1 MTQSYNP
8 FDDEGDVLIQEQEVV
23 QADNPFDDVVIE
35 STPPD
40 LPIQA
45 VSYNPF
51 DDLDEGNEIDE
62 TGVVVSE
69 EPTIARKVAYGASQ
83 EPMILGSVGRLVE
96 TAYETVF
103 EGKDWEE
110 ARADTE
116 AERQEE
122 IFEDFP
128 EFKGGKYDDDGE
140 VIVGKVATAIADPV
154 TYLVPWV
161 KAAKAGKLV
170 LGATGAMTASGEYA
184 LHSYALTGEVDPK
197 MLSIVAGS
205 GGTLAVG
212 GDIFIKFLSK
222 RYSKGLTE
230 EQIINKVERRIIKGR
245 DDINDLTAKEQQ
257 VITDSF
263 KLASVKD
270 FYGQLKHIDN
280 NTKHLVALK
289 ELRASRKAGTI
300 TEEVFQTTKTKLN
313 AVLDRK
319 FADMTDMR
327 TAAQVEIAELLYKNK
342 SFSTKAFEVAIRPM
356 FGTLML
362 GGAGIALDADD
373 SQLYTLMAIGFGSG
387 ALSRKLKYNT
397 FLPQKVK
404 QDIMKSVFKRNVA
417 FTLRNIDVNFSATL
431 ATKGKALGAE
441 TGQFSDMMFHQF
453 KSKGARQLSVE
464 ERSTMA
470 YNHWMMTLYDDVIKK
485 STKKTQTSAVKILR
499 GYDKDSDNTSEALE
513 LAGRFR
519 DFFDDYRMYHTDVD
533 IHAVTELDHY
543 FPREYNFDIINK
555 NGKAFKDVLAFIYG
569 KQNPKLT
576 PEKAQKAANG
586 FIKNFY
592 LNSNAPVSE
601 INKQGRQVLD
611 TLPFIK
617 HLQKERELHGTID
630 IDGIPTQIEELLEP
644 WLKNDPTEILS
655 NMIKESTKTVEFART
670 WGAKGEL
677 LRRLRKKIHDKY
689 AGTAEDKRLYKE
701 HNREIKYINDSI
713 NAYFGR
719 YGISDWGGH
728 NAAGS
733 IAMYNNLAMLEDVT
747 LANLGDLIQ
756 PFQNS
761 TFFKSAIKGIKITSA
776 TKTKTALNSKEPA
789 RYLAIGPTNQL
800 QDEIQELS
808 GITNNAAKI
817 ISKTNQGFFKMIG
830 LQNITSYAR
839 RFAYNTGAIDAF
851 ETAKKWTKLNNK
863 NIRAIEKKTGKKWS
877 EFTKEEHIK
886 LIVGS
891 KLTKQTEIL
900 RKRLGYAGISTKQAK
915 TLSTFDNFDEAFK
928 SDYKYLLNSAGF
940 RAMERDAKI
949 PTVGNRLLY
958 TQSKNPWLKLVG
970 QFASWAQAKT
980 AQVNSLVSRMED
992 GEAKLAV
999 KMAGLLSIYGG
1010 VKTLREVI
1018 ADGELSNESK
1028 DWAKFLADAN
1038 QLSGNVGFFGNL
1050 ASQQYIN
1057 KYGNDPLNFFPAAS
1071 TLSKG
1076 AEAVRSI
1083 DITDP
1088 LALTPEIKK
1097 ILPMPKTINI
1107 LERTF
1112 GREVF
1117 EEPSIY
1123 KEREYEESKGYS
1135 VGGLVSQ
1142 AERLG
1147 FNKGGEVSLDNT
1159 SNNSI
1164 GIGEQQRLEDYSNT
1178 SDNLLPITEGNVV
1191 EEPSMWDNISTD
1203 YDKRLKSMDESR
1215 KDRESREISLV
1226 RSTVNT
1232 AGAIAGLGFDVAGAV
1247 IEESVSTYLDNL
1259 KSFAPSTYADTSE
1272 KVTEAKDWAL
1282 NTEAGQVAVAAAQK
1296 GYEEYSIWKKD
1307 NPQDAKTFE
1316 AVLNIGMFGWGAK
1329 GIASQM
1335 LKRKKPEVLPPINQT
1350 KIPPLLV
1357 DKTKQGLKVYSDKNA
1372 SFLNVK
1378 KIDDSMVVTNVNVDP
1393 TLRRRGVALSM
1404 YEEAV
1409 KDATTRGVN
1418 LTSDMTVKLS
1428 AIGVYKKL
1436 EALGYDV
1443 SFNKNTT
1450 DVVNDYGVIT
1460 RFSTDDLPVVTVHTK
1475 KPTEVLPI
1483 TNKEAER
1490 DTALMTLLDD
1500 LPVGKQLVIDNSK
1513 DYYENDIDYNSAEWF
1528 ENIARGS
1535 EVTVDG
1541 NNIIIKKIK
1550 EIKLGDI
1557 ETAVVFPE
1565 SGKVT
1570 IMIPQAGELILEKG
1584 GKYNNIEGEWSI
1596 ETVGLSDEF
1605 KNKGLGVKLYLKA
1618 VEELLKKGD
1627 YAASYLSS
1635 GGMTTESAMRVW
1647 RSLYKNPD
1655 KYLKEF
1661 PQLKG
1666 TFSIHT
1672 NEKNMIVHDNGPKGE
1687 KQYEQDIDSE
1697 PAYSIELD
1705 PSAYEKNIIKRRTPK
1720 KPKAAMPAKKT
1731 KEVRDNEFKELAKG
1745 LTESGGFKYKLP
1757 TMLLDLALKDKVGL
1771 SKPKQWK
1778 YSLSQWAKK
1787 GKIKQEELDDSM
1799 LMKWLDTIDV
1809 DGKLSTKDIFN
1820 FMRDNSPM
1828 LKTYTSKIQSKV
1840 DTEWL
1845 DKQPLQ
1851 QEKIK
1856 LQDNAHNKFQEVIY
1870 LRDLSNITDIS
1881 SDNKKLVK
1889 TTAEMMHHA
1898 IVGNI
1903 INYMHSPSFID
1914 NQLMDFLTNSPYTL
1928 KAIQRK
1934 AVDANLL
1941 NKPNS
1946 IFHPDHQQLDNKEY
1960 IREAA
1965 VELVSEVTPDKRN
1978 SYIVG
1983 AIIEDLNQAYLKA
1996 EGREKEVL
2004 SKYVNIFMDSYK
2016 AKIKQ
2021 IRFGIENVT
2030 ELRKLSEEALRRNA
2044 GDVNPSTWSSFS
2056 LPNMKGK
2063 PVTILVQ
2070 SKVGTDDRLKKLRD
2084 FRAEVSEHSKG
2095 PYIGHS
2101 SELSITGLT
2110 TKLNDPTT
2118 LPLSAKERIETVRK
2132 LKRSKQTFKEKTGV
2146 TWEDR
2151 QTYLDNLEGN
2161 IYTEE
2166 HWTGTY
2172 GESPLKK
2179 GIPQENIIISIRG
2192 NVIEQGSLGESRGLF
2207 ISEQQAQPHQT
2218 AMANKKQLDVLGNN
2232 LFKNITGY
2240 SALDSGAKIKE
2251 LQRKLKSSE
2260 ARNKAIS
2267 GKYRKL
2273 QKDYSERY
2281 EELEGQARASILAEV
2296 KRDGYELT
2304 EQELATEVAIRVW
2317 RVVDNNY
2324 NMYDPKLKS
2333 INNQQEYNIK
2343 VTSKLNAQEA
2353 DIAIQIRQLTN
2364 SLGTMVNALPE
2375 NLSHKKDWTPL
2386 AMKQSIKYAIDNN
2399 LNYLVLPI
2407 EKHSIQQIEQWGD
2420 REPAVLTAILD
2431 RNSIYSPRAYRDIV
2445 KKWDKDA
2452 KPFNDEYLDRDKQGD
2467 WDENDIHKVIVL
2479 PITDAIR
2486 AGYKKDGLTA
2496 YRRGGLVTQMKA
2508 LIPNG

>member
-1 MTQSYNP
+1 MSHENSETVQNEDGKWINISGNTGEILAPIHAFEATEYNSEP
-8 FDDEGDVLIQEQEVV
+8 EATAAAEKRSTLF
-23 QADNPFDDVVIE
+23 DVVPTSVEE
-35 STPPD
+35 SPLTVEEVMALPD
-40 LPIQA
+40 A
-45 VSYNPF
+45 
-51 DDLDEGNEIDE
+51 
-62 TGVVVSE
+62 E
-69 EPTIARKVAYGASQ
+69 EPSVSRKVAYGAAD
-83 EPMILGSVGRLVE
+83 EPMIGGSIMRAVE
-96 TAYETVF
+96 TGWEALT
-103 EGKDWEE
+103 EGKSWEQS
-110 ARADTE
+110 RADVE
-116 AERQEE
+116 AERKEE
-122 IFEDFP
+122 LYTDFP
-128 EFKGGKYDDDGE
+128 EFRSGQYDADGAVLGGR
-140 VIVGKVATAIADPV
+140 VVTAAADPATFV
-154 TYLVPWV
+154 LPWTKAVKVGNLVRLSVIGEKTSKTSKVVGAVVSKVP
-161 KAAKAGKLV
+161 LFT
-170 LGATGAMTASGEYA
+170 LGATTSAADYSLYSYMRDGNVDSTSLFYVTAAGGTLTIAVEPFAKFLIGKYQKKYGTGVTRDKLNKAESVEEVEKLLGTRSYNLLDTKQKKAMNEVFDFEYMRGLQQTLNRATNMVKERSLAAAEKLKIRKAVKSGKMSKSGAKRQIKQLDIKLNKLDTSVVDKRAKVVQQLAEDI
-184 LHSYALTGEVDPK
+184 HNNRALTSKV
-197 MLSIVAGS
+197 LSYTVRPMIGSSIGAGLGLVAGS
-205 GGTLAVG
+205 DDDAITNMMYWGAVLGLAQKGIQANKLLTSSEARAFSRTLHAEQV
-212 GDIFIKFLSK
+212 L
-222 RYSKGLTE
+222 LTI
-230 EQIINKVERRIIKGR
+230 QMLKASTA
-245 DDINDLTAKEQQ
+245 LTQ
-257 VITDSF
+257 VTR
-263 KLASVKD
+263 L
-270 FYGQLKHIDN
+270 
-280 NTKHLVALK
+280 
-289 ELRASRKAGTI
+289 KAGSTI
-300 TEEVFQTTKTKLN
+300 ARDFSDK
-313 AVLDRK
+313 
-319 FADMTDMR
+319 MHH
-327 TAAQVEIAELLYKNK
+327 
-342 SFSTKAFEVAIRPM
+342 SFSTR
-356 FGTLML
+356 G
-362 GGAGIALDADD
+362 
-373 SQLYTLMAIGFGSG
+373 
-387 ALSRKLKYNT
+387 
-397 FLPQKVK
+397 VK
-404 QDIMKSVFKRNVA
+404 P
-417 FTLRNIDVNFSATL
+417 
-431 ATKGKALGAE
+431 
-441 TGQFSDMMFHQF
+441 
-453 KSKGARQLSVE
+453 LSVE
-464 ERSTMA
+464 ERAATARNYWDIILRKEVLKQSTKEEQRIAVKNLRGFANKEELTPQIKQLTKDLRTYFDNFTA
-470 YNHWMMTLYDDVIKK
+470 YNK
-485 STKKTQTSAVKILR
+485 
-499 GYDKDSDNTSEALE
+499 
-513 LAGRFR
+513 
-519 DFFDDYRMYHTDVD
+519 DVD
-533 IHAVTELDHY
+533 IKPKELLDNY
-543 FPREYNFDIINK
+543 FPREYSFDVIDAGLTNMLPKGHIAGSVF
-555 NGKAFKDVLAFIYG
+555 NGKSFEETVAQIYVRKDKINIKSAR
-569 KQNPKLT
+569 K
-576 PEKAQKAANG
+576 KAAK
-586 FIKNFY
+586 FIVTLHNPDTSGVTNASNFKLSKVPY
-592 LNSNAPVSE
+592 V
-601 INKQGRQVLD
+601 R
-611 TLPFIK
+611 
-617 HLQKERELHGTID
+617 HLEQKRKLHGTIK
-630 IDGIPTQIEELLEP
+630 IKGKTVQIEELLEP
-644 WLKNDPTEILS
+644 WLKGDIVEILG
-655 NMIKESTKTVEFART
+655 NMTKESTKAVEFSRT
-670 WGAKGEL
+670 FGKNGVLIYKTLNQVRNHYDDIIAEIDKKTYGGK
-677 LRRLRKKIHDKY
+677 RKIAQYEFLK
-689 AGTAEDKRLYKE
+689 
-701 HNREIKYINDSI
+701 NREIKRIKGSVD
-713 NAYFGR
+713 AFFGV
-719 YGISDWGGH
+719 YGQKLDRGYN
-728 NAAGS
+728 NAAAVVS
-733 IAMYNNLAMLEDVT
+733 LYNSTKMLEDVAV
-747 LANLGDLIQ
+747 ANLGDLVQ
-756 PFQNS
+756 PFIQGAKLKDVLKAWRNS
-761 TFFKSAIKGIKITSA
+761 SFKATTTDLRSEVEPGHIINMLGQDTLAAEARATAGILEDTGGIVRKWSDGFYRVTQ
-776 TKTKTALNSKEPA
+776 LN
-789 RYLAIGPTNQL
+789 
-800 QDEIQELS
+800 
-808 GITNNAAKI
+808 
-817 ISKTNQGFFKMIG
+817 
-830 LQNITSYAR
+830 NITSYAR
-839 RFAYNTGAIDAF
+839 RFAFNVGAQDLFTI
-851 ETAKKWTKLNNK
+851 AKTNARNRAKVIRDTEIKHNVKWFDLTEAKQRQYLKEHPKAYDNQ
-863 NIRAIEKKTGKKWS
+863 RLIEEGQYYGVS
-877 EFTKEEHIK
+877 TKEMLAI
-886 LIVGS
+886 S
-891 KLTKQTEIL
+891 KFDTFKEAYADKNL
-900 RKRLGYAGISTKQAK
+900 RAL
-915 TLSTFDNFDEAFK
+915 FE
-928 SDYKYLLNSAGF
+928 SAGF

-949 PTVGNRLLY
+949 PNVGNRLLF
-958 TQSKNPWLKLVG
+958 TQSRHPIMRLLG
-970 QFASWAQAKT
+970 QFTSWAQAHSAKT
-980 AQVNSLVSRMED
+980 NAM
-992 GEAKLAV
+992 
-999 KMAGLLSIYGG
+999 
-1010 VKTLREVI
+1010 
-1018 ADGELSNESK
+1018 
-1028 DWAKFLADAN
+1028 
-1038 QLSGNVGFFGNL
+1038 
-1050 ASQQYIN
+1050 
-1057 KYGNDPLNFFPAAS
+1057 
-1071 TLSKG
+1071 
-1076 AEAVRSI
+1076 
-1083 DITDP
+1083 
-1088 LALTPEIKK
+1088 IKK
-1097 ILPMPKTINI
+1097 IEDGNTKQAVRMIASLAVFHQIRQLRDIIKNGETDDDLTIPQHIARAAELSGAPGVWAGYYGSTLRATEGDYDFNPLTSFPAGRSTIDIWKQYEKEDNFADLIDQFQETGMSNGDAWNLLEDHYERVLPLPKLRGLID
-1107 LERTF
+1107 
-1112 GREVF
+1112 EVF
-1117 EEPSIY
+1117 DNDEAAGF
-1123 KEREYEESKGYS
+1123 SK
-1135 VGGLVSQ
+1135 GGLVSQ

-1147 FNKGGEVSLDNT
+1147 FNKGGAVSLDNT

-1475 KPTEVLPI
+1475 KP
-1483 TNKEAER
+1483 
-1490 DTALMTLLDD
+1490 
-1500 LPVGKQLVIDNSK
+1500 
-1513 DYYENDIDYNSAEWF
+1513 
-1528 ENIARGS
+1528 
-1535 EVTVDG
+1535 
-1541 NNIIIKKIK
+1541 
-1550 EIKLGDI
+1550 
-1557 ETAVVFPE
+1557 
-1565 SGKVT
+1565 
-1570 IMIPQAGELILEKG
+1570 
-1584 GKYNNIEGEWSI
+1584 
-1596 ETVGLSDEF
+1596 
-1605 KNKGLGVKLYLKA
+1605 
-1618 VEELLKKGD
+1618 
-1627 YAASYLSS
+1627 
-1635 GGMTTESAMRVW
+1635 
-1647 RSLYKNPD
+1647 
-1655 KYLKEF
+1655 
-1661 PQLKG
+1661 
-1666 TFSIHT
+1666 
-1672 NEKNMIVHDNGPKGE
+1672 
-1687 KQYEQDIDSE
+1687 
-1697 PAYSIELD
+1697 
-1705 PSAYEKNIIKRRTPK
+1705 
-1720 KPKAAMPAKKT
+1720 KAAMPAKKT

-1898 IVGNI
+1898 IVENI

-2260 ARNKAIS
+2260 ARKRAIS

-2343 VTSKLNAQEA
+2343 VASKLNDQEA

-2364 SLGTMVNALPE
+2364 SLGTMFNALPE

-2452 KPFNDEYLDRDKQGD
+2452 KPFNDEYLDRDERGD
-2467 WDENDIHKVIVL
+2467 WTEADIHKVIVL

>member
-1147 FNKGGEVSLDNT
+1147 FNKGGAVSQEDITAVTDEWSKTPSDIGNAWEKRATSMQTTMQGARDSEIKPLQYAWNTASDIAGGVWDTGEEILEPVIDTVQLGAKATFPDAYAATAEALTDAGKQILDSDIGKKGLETAKDIYEWFQGFKKENPHDAK
-1159 SNNSI
+1159 SI
-1164 GIGEQQRLEDYSNT
+1164 EGIGNLFPIAIGAKAVNKTLKNQMDTLNTKSTYQYKPNSDTPYLDMDNEKINKVNKFFNPDVINKALQSKDKNTKVVYMTPGEFLTLAKTHTSDGETKKLDRINNAINEGIQLEDIPTLTIKAGKDGNSQVTKHDGRHRANALYELGEDLIPVRVKTTGNK
-1178 SDNLLPITEGNVV
+1178 DNKKL
-1191 EEPSMWDNISTD
+1191 
-1203 YDKRLKSMDESR
+1203 
-1215 KDRESREISLV
+1215 
-1226 RSTVNT
+1226 STV
-1232 AGAIAGLGFDVAGAV
+1232 
-1247 IEESVSTYLDNL
+1247 
-1259 KSFAPSTYADTSE
+1259 
-1272 KVTEAKDWAL
+1272 
-1282 NTEAGQVAVAAAQK
+1282 
-1296 GYEEYSIWKKD
+1296 
-1307 NPQDAKTFE
+1307 
-1316 AVLNIGMFGWGAK
+1316 
-1329 GIASQM
+1329 
-1335 LKRKKPEVLPPINQT
+1335 
-1350 KIPPLLV
+1350 
-1357 DKTKQGLKVYSDKNA
+1357 
-1372 SFLNVK
+1372 
-1378 KIDDSMVVTNVNVDP
+1378 
-1393 TLRRRGVALSM
+1393 
-1404 YEEAV
+1404 
-1409 KDATTRGVN
+1409 
-1418 LTSDMTVKLS
+1418 
-1428 AIGVYKKL
+1428 
-1436 EALGYDV
+1436 
-1443 SFNKNTT
+1443 
-1450 DVVNDYGVIT
+1450 
-1460 RFSTDDLPVVTVHTK
+1460 
-1475 KPTEVLPI
+1475 
-1483 TNKEAER
+1483 
-1490 DTALMTLLDD
+1490 
-1500 LPVGKQLVIDNSK
+1500 
-1513 DYYENDIDYNSAEWF
+1513 
-1528 ENIARGS
+1528 
-1535 EVTVDG
+1535 
-1541 NNIIIKKIK
+1541 
-1550 EIKLGDI
+1550 
-1557 ETAVVFPE
+1557 
-1565 SGKVT
+1565 
-1570 IMIPQAGELILEKG
+1570 
-1584 GKYNNIEGEWSI
+1584 
-1596 ETVGLSDEF
+1596 
-1605 KNKGLGVKLYLKA
+1605 
-1618 VEELLKKGD
+1618 
-1627 YAASYLSS
+1627 
-1635 GGMTTESAMRVW
+1635 
-1647 RSLYKNPD
+1647 
-1655 KYLKEF
+1655 
-1661 PQLKG
+1661 
-1666 TFSIHT
+1666 T
-1672 NEKNMIVHDNGPKGE
+1672 NEDGLEV
-1687 KQYEQDIDSE
+1687 YTF
-1697 PAYSIELD
+1697 PAYSSLIYDRHHLGTVESYD
-1705 PSAYEKNIIKRRTPK
+1705 TK

-1898 IVGNI
+1898 IVENI

-2260 ARNKAIS
+2260 ARKRAIS

-2343 VTSKLNAQEA
+2343 VASKLNDQEA

-2364 SLGTMVNALPE
+2364 SLGTMFNALPE

-2452 KPFNDEYLDRDKQGD
+2452 KPFNDEYLDRDERGD
-2467 WDENDIHKVIVL
+2467 WTEADIHKVIVL

>member
-45 VSYNPF
+45 VSYNPFDDLDEGNEIDETGVVVSEEPTNPF

-1475 KPTEVLPI
+1475 KP
-1483 TNKEAER
+1483 
-1490 DTALMTLLDD
+1490 
-1500 LPVGKQLVIDNSK
+1500 
-1513 DYYENDIDYNSAEWF
+1513 
-1528 ENIARGS
+1528 
-1535 EVTVDG
+1535 
-1541 NNIIIKKIK
+1541 
-1550 EIKLGDI
+1550 
-1557 ETAVVFPE
+1557 
-1565 SGKVT
+1565 
-1570 IMIPQAGELILEKG
+1570 
-1584 GKYNNIEGEWSI
+1584 
-1596 ETVGLSDEF
+1596 
-1605 KNKGLGVKLYLKA
+1605 
-1618 VEELLKKGD
+1618 
-1627 YAASYLSS
+1627 
-1635 GGMTTESAMRVW
+1635 
-1647 RSLYKNPD
+1647 
-1655 KYLKEF
+1655 
-1661 PQLKG
+1661 
-1666 TFSIHT
+1666 
-1672 NEKNMIVHDNGPKGE
+1672 
-1687 KQYEQDIDSE
+1687 
-1697 PAYSIELD
+1697 
-1705 PSAYEKNIIKRRTPK
+1705 
-1720 KPKAAMPAKKT
+1720 KAAMPAKKT

-1898 IVGNI
+1898 IVENI

-2304 EQELATEVAIRVW
+2304 EQELATEVAIRLE

-2452 KPFNDEYLDRDKQGD
+2452 KPFNDEYLDRDERGD
-2467 WDENDIHKVIVL
+2467 WTEADIHKVIVL

>member
-1147 FNKGGEVSLDNT
+1147 FNKGGAVSLDNT

-1259 KSFAPSTYADTSE
+1259 KSFAPTTYKDTAE

-1731 KEVRDNEFKELAKG
+1731 QDPTLTIKVDDKQQSLERAPVGMGLEQMANDNIALVGGLRSGNSKGDETRLKYTVYDYKAIQANNDMDNANDYILGDVELFVEDGTGKVRGLVELNIKDKRKGTGRKVIEALMASDFVNDDFNIHSIKKSAIPFWEKMGIEFNNKRTIGDYRGDGILRKEDSVKKTKAAMPAKKEKAPVRDKEAEDTELTAVARELQSGIKTTNITDAEVNKQTVQNMKPVVEVGNSGNTPIVMGDVEDFATQSEIVKYFHTNKQRASSVGSKSPERQMLDLQKVMGGGVMSDTIEHAGDLLWRMTHNANTSDDWFDAGGIKEKTTRLRRSLESSYGFHTEFLENIKNNNDYLIDEGLPGVNLKEVKTK
-1745 LTESGGFKYKLP
+1745 LTQYGEAHAKLP
-1757 TMLLDLALKDKVGL
+1757 VYNRAQWVAREVPIAISKTDYPKAITLLKV
-1771 SKPKQWK
+1771 
-1778 YSLSQWAKK
+1778 
-1787 GKIKQEELDDSM
+1787 LD
-1799 LMKWLDTIDV
+1799 
-1809 DGKLSTKDIFN
+1809 
-1820 FMRDNSPM
+1820 
-1828 LKTYTSKIQSKV
+1828 
-1840 DTEWL
+1840 EWL
-1845 DKQPLQ
+1845 DNGEFNAEAGRIHRDSTGKVLEYTPPKPLVGSTSSAIETQDPTITTKVVDKAMMPPKVSLVSRLPKKQKDFNL
-1851 QEKIK
+1851 E
-1856 LQDNAHNKFQEVIY
+1856 QDNHDGTWSQGREYPGGEKSYERIKIPYKYDVKYKDGTRKPYELYNVGFDKKTKQYRV
-1870 LRDLSNITDIS
+1870 LKVRGDDQQVVSVSRDEFDSI
-1881 SDNKKLVK
+1881 
-1889 TTAEMMHHA
+1889 
-1898 IVGNI
+1898 
-1903 INYMHSPSFID
+1903 
-1914 NQLMDFLTNSPYTL
+1914 L
-1928 KAIQRK
+1928 K
-1934 AVDANLL
+1934 DT
-1941 NKPNS
+1941 
-1946 IFHPDHQQLDNKEY
+1946 HPDLK
-1960 IREAA
+1960 
-1965 VELVSEVTPDKRN
+1965 VESVT
-1978 SYIVG
+1978 
-1983 AIIEDLNQAYLKA
+1983 
-1996 EGREKEVL
+1996 
-2004 SKYVNIFMDSYK
+2004 KYY
-2016 AKIKQ
+2016 
-2021 IRFGIENVT
+2021 
-2030 ELRKLSEEALRRNA
+2030 
-2044 GDVNPSTWSSFS
+2044 
-2056 LPNMKGK
+2056 
-2063 PVTILVQ
+2063 
-2070 SKVGTDDRLKKLRD
+2070 
-2084 FRAEVSEHSKG
+2084 
-2095 PYIGHS
+2095 
-2101 SELSITGLT
+2101 
-2110 TKLNDPTT
+2110 
-2118 LPLSAKERIETVRK
+2118 
-2132 LKRSKQTFKEKTGV
+2132 
-2146 TWEDR
+2146 
-2151 QTYLDNLEGN
+2151 
-2161 IYTEE
+2161 
-2166 HWTGTY
+2166 
-2172 GESPLKK
+2172 
-2179 GIPQENIIISIRG
+2179 
-2192 NVIEQGSLGESRGLF
+2192 
-2207 ISEQQAQPHQT
+2207 
-2218 AMANKKQLDVLGNN
+2218 
-2232 LFKNITGY
+2232 
-2240 SALDSGAKIKE
+2240 
-2251 LQRKLKSSE
+2251 
-2260 ARNKAIS
+2260 
-2267 GKYRKL
+2267 
-2273 QKDYSERY
+2273 
-2281 EELEGQARASILAEV
+2281 
-2296 KRDGYELT
+2296 
-2304 EQELATEVAIRVW
+2304 
-2317 RVVDNNY
+2317 
-2324 NMYDPKLKS
+2324 
-2333 INNQQEYNIK
+2333 
-2343 VTSKLNAQEA
+2343 
-2353 DIAIQIRQLTN
+2353 
-2364 SLGTMVNALPE
+2364 
-2375 NLSHKKDWTPL
+2375 
-2386 AMKQSIKYAIDNN
+2386 
-2399 LNYLVLPI
+2399 
-2407 EKHSIQQIEQWGD
+2407 
-2420 REPAVLTAILD
+2420 
-2431 RNSIYSPRAYRDIV
+2431 
-2445 KKWDKDA
+2445 
-2452 KPFNDEYLDRDKQGD
+2452 
-2467 WDENDIHKVIVL
+2467 
-2479 PITDAIR
+2479 
-2486 AGYKKDGLTA
+2486 
-2496 YRRGGLVTQMKA
+2496 
-2508 LIPNG
+2508 

>member
-45 VSYNPF
+45 VSYNPFDDLDEGNEIDETGVVVSEEPTNPF

-1147 FNKGGEVSLDNT
+1147 FNKGGAVSLDNT

-1731 KEVRDNEFKELAKG
+1731 QDPTLTIKVDDKQQSLERAPVGMGLEQMANDNIALVGGLRSGNSKGDETRLKYTVYDYKAIQANNDMDNANDYILGDVELFVEDGTGKVRGLVELNIKDKRKGTGRKVIEALMASDFVNDDFNIHSIKKSAIPFWEKMGIEFNNKRTIGDYRGDGILRKEDSVKKTKAAMPAKKEKAPVRDKEAEDTELTAVARELQSGIKTTNITDAEVNKQTVQNMKPVVEVGNSGNTPIVMGDVEDFATQSEIVKYFHTNKQRASSVGSKSPERQMLDLQKVMGGGVMSDTIEHAGDLLWRMTHNANTSDDWFDAGGIKEKTTRLRRSLESSYGFHTEFLENIKNNNDYLIDEGLPGVNLKEVKTK
-1745 LTESGGFKYKLP
+1745 LTQYGEAHAKLP
-1757 TMLLDLALKDKVGL
+1757 VYNRAQWVAREVPIAISKTDYPKAITLLKV
-1771 SKPKQWK
+1771 
-1778 YSLSQWAKK
+1778 
-1787 GKIKQEELDDSM
+1787 LD
-1799 LMKWLDTIDV
+1799 
-1809 DGKLSTKDIFN
+1809 
-1820 FMRDNSPM
+1820 
-1828 LKTYTSKIQSKV
+1828 
-1840 DTEWL
+1840 EWL
-1845 DKQPLQ
+1845 DNGEFNAEAGRIHRDSTGKVLEYTPPKPLVGSTSSAIETQDPTITTKVVDKAMMPPKVSLVSRLPKKQKDFNL
-1851 QEKIK
+1851 E
-1856 LQDNAHNKFQEVIY
+1856 QDNHDGTWSQGREYPGGEKSYERIKIPYKYDVKYKDGTRKPYELYNVGFDKKTKQYRV
-1870 LRDLSNITDIS
+1870 LKVRGDDQQVVSVSRDEFDSI
-1881 SDNKKLVK
+1881 
-1889 TTAEMMHHA
+1889 
-1898 IVGNI
+1898 
-1903 INYMHSPSFID
+1903 
-1914 NQLMDFLTNSPYTL
+1914 L
-1928 KAIQRK
+1928 K
-1934 AVDANLL
+1934 DT
-1941 NKPNS
+1941 
-1946 IFHPDHQQLDNKEY
+1946 HPDLK
-1960 IREAA
+1960 
-1965 VELVSEVTPDKRN
+1965 VESVT
-1978 SYIVG
+1978 
-1983 AIIEDLNQAYLKA
+1983 
-1996 EGREKEVL
+1996 
-2004 SKYVNIFMDSYK
+2004 KYY
-2016 AKIKQ
+2016 
-2021 IRFGIENVT
+2021 
-2030 ELRKLSEEALRRNA
+2030 
-2044 GDVNPSTWSSFS
+2044 
-2056 LPNMKGK
+2056 
-2063 PVTILVQ
+2063 
-2070 SKVGTDDRLKKLRD
+2070 
-2084 FRAEVSEHSKG
+2084 
-2095 PYIGHS
+2095 
-2101 SELSITGLT
+2101 
-2110 TKLNDPTT
+2110 
-2118 LPLSAKERIETVRK
+2118 
-2132 LKRSKQTFKEKTGV
+2132 
-2146 TWEDR
+2146 
-2151 QTYLDNLEGN
+2151 
-2161 IYTEE
+2161 
-2166 HWTGTY
+2166 
-2172 GESPLKK
+2172 
-2179 GIPQENIIISIRG
+2179 
-2192 NVIEQGSLGESRGLF
+2192 
-2207 ISEQQAQPHQT
+2207 
-2218 AMANKKQLDVLGNN
+2218 
-2232 LFKNITGY
+2232 
-2240 SALDSGAKIKE
+2240 
-2251 LQRKLKSSE
+2251 
-2260 ARNKAIS
+2260 
-2267 GKYRKL
+2267 
-2273 QKDYSERY
+2273 
-2281 EELEGQARASILAEV
+2281 
-2296 KRDGYELT
+2296 
-2304 EQELATEVAIRVW
+2304 
-2317 RVVDNNY
+2317 
-2324 NMYDPKLKS
+2324 
-2333 INNQQEYNIK
+2333 
-2343 VTSKLNAQEA
+2343 
-2353 DIAIQIRQLTN
+2353 
-2364 SLGTMVNALPE
+2364 
-2375 NLSHKKDWTPL
+2375 
-2386 AMKQSIKYAIDNN
+2386 
-2399 LNYLVLPI
+2399 
-2407 EKHSIQQIEQWGD
+2407 
-2420 REPAVLTAILD
+2420 
-2431 RNSIYSPRAYRDIV
+2431 
-2445 KKWDKDA
+2445 
-2452 KPFNDEYLDRDKQGD
+2452 
-2467 WDENDIHKVIVL
+2467 
-2479 PITDAIR
+2479 
-2486 AGYKKDGLTA
+2486 
-2496 YRRGGLVTQMKA
+2496 
-2508 LIPNG
+2508 

>member
-1 MTQSYNP
+1 MSHENSETVQNEDGKWINISGNTGEILAPIHAFEATEYNSEP
-8 FDDEGDVLIQEQEVV
+8 EATAAAEKRSTLF
-23 QADNPFDDVVIE
+23 DVVPTSVEE
-35 STPPD
+35 SPLTVEEVMALPD
-40 LPIQA
+40 A
-45 VSYNPF
+45 
-51 DDLDEGNEIDE
+51 
-62 TGVVVSE
+62 E
-69 EPTIARKVAYGASQ
+69 EPSVSRKVAYGAAD
-83 EPMILGSVGRLVE
+83 EPMIGGSIMRAVE
-96 TAYETVF
+96 TGWEALT
-103 EGKDWEE
+103 EGKSWEQS
-110 ARADTE
+110 RADVE
-116 AERQEE
+116 AERKEE
-122 IFEDFP
+122 LYTDFP
-128 EFKGGKYDDDGE
+128 EFRSGQYDADGAVLGGR
-140 VIVGKVATAIADPV
+140 VVTAAADPATFV
-154 TYLVPWV
+154 LPWTKAVKVGNLVRLSVIGEKTSKTSKVVGAVVSKVP
-161 KAAKAGKLV
+161 LFT
-170 LGATGAMTASGEYA
+170 LGATTSAADYSLYSYMRDGNVDSTSLFYVTAAGGTLTIAVEPFAKFLIGKYQKKYGTGVTRDKLNKAESVEEVEKLLGTRAYNLLDTKQKKAMNEVFDFEYMRGLQQTLNRATNMVKERSLAAAEKLKIRKAVKSGKMSKSGAKRQIKQLDIKLNKLDTSVVDKRAKVVQQLAEDI
-184 LHSYALTGEVDPK
+184 HNNRALTSKV
-197 MLSIVAGS
+197 LSYTVRPMIGSSIGAGLGLVAGS
-205 GGTLAVG
+205 DDDAITNMMYWGAALGLAQKGIQANKLLTSSEARAFSRTLHA
-212 GDIFIKFLSK
+212 
-222 RYSKGLTE
+222 
-230 EQIINKVERRIIKGR
+230 EQLL
-245 DDINDLTAKEQQ
+245 LTAQMLKASTALTQ
-257 VITDSF
+257 VTR
-263 KLASVKD
+263 L
-270 FYGQLKHIDN
+270 
-280 NTKHLVALK
+280 
-289 ELRASRKAGTI
+289 KAGSTI
-300 TEEVFQTTKTKLN
+300 ARDFSDK
-313 AVLDRK
+313 
-319 FADMTDMR
+319 MHH
-327 TAAQVEIAELLYKNK
+327 
-342 SFSTKAFEVAIRPM
+342 SFSTR
-356 FGTLML
+356 G
-362 GGAGIALDADD
+362 
-373 SQLYTLMAIGFGSG
+373 
-387 ALSRKLKYNT
+387 
-397 FLPQKVK
+397 VK
-404 QDIMKSVFKRNVA
+404 P
-417 FTLRNIDVNFSATL
+417 
-431 ATKGKALGAE
+431 
-441 TGQFSDMMFHQF
+441 
-453 KSKGARQLSVE
+453 LSVE
-464 ERSTMA
+464 ERAATARNYWDIILRKEVLKQSTKEEQRIAVKNLRGFANKEELTPQIKQLTKDLRTYFDNFTA
-470 YNHWMMTLYDDVIKK
+470 YNK
-485 STKKTQTSAVKILR
+485 
-499 GYDKDSDNTSEALE
+499 
-513 LAGRFR
+513 
-519 DFFDDYRMYHTDVD
+519 DVD
-533 IHAVTELDHY
+533 IKPKELLDNY
-543 FPREYNFDIINK
+543 FPREYSFDVIDAGLTNMLPKGHIAGSVF
-555 NGKAFKDVLAFIYG
+555 NGKSFEETVAQIYVRKDKINIKSAR
-569 KQNPKLT
+569 K
-576 PEKAQKAANG
+576 KAAK
-586 FIKNFY
+586 FIVTLHNPDTSGVTNASNFKLSKVPY
-592 LNSNAPVSE
+592 V
-601 INKQGRQVLD
+601 R
-611 TLPFIK
+611 
-617 HLQKERELHGTID
+617 HLEQKRKLHGTIK
-630 IDGIPTQIEELLEP
+630 IKGKTVQIEELLEP
-644 WLKNDPTEILS
+644 WLKGDIVEILG
-655 NMIKESTKTVEFART
+655 NMTKESTKAVEFSRT
-670 WGAKGEL
+670 FGKNGVLIYKTLNQVRNHYDDIIAEIDKKTYGGK
-677 LRRLRKKIHDKY
+677 RKIAQYEFLK
-689 AGTAEDKRLYKE
+689 
-701 HNREIKYINDSI
+701 NREIKRIKGGVD
-713 NAYFGR
+713 AFFGV
-719 YGISDWGGH
+719 YGQKLDRGYN
-728 NAAGS
+728 NAAAVVS
-733 IAMYNNLAMLEDVT
+733 LYNSTKMLEDVAV
-747 LANLGDLIQ
+747 ANLGDLVQ
-756 PFQNS
+756 PFIQGAKLKDVLKAWRNS
-761 TFFKSAIKGIKITSA
+761 SFKATTTDLRSEVEPGHIINMLGQDTLAAEARATAGILEDTGGIVRKWSDGFYRVTQ
-776 TKTKTALNSKEPA
+776 LN
-789 RYLAIGPTNQL
+789 
-800 QDEIQELS
+800 
-808 GITNNAAKI
+808 
-817 ISKTNQGFFKMIG
+817 
-830 LQNITSYAR
+830 NITSYAR
-839 RFAYNTGAIDAF
+839 RFAFNVGAQDLFTI
-851 ETAKKWTKLNNK
+851 AKTNARNRAKVIRDTEIKHNVKWFDLTEAKQRQYLKEHPKAYDNQ
-863 NIRAIEKKTGKKWS
+863 RLIEEGQYYGVS
-877 EFTKEEHIK
+877 TKEMLAI
-886 LIVGS
+886 S
-891 KLTKQTEIL
+891 KFDTFKEAYADKNL
-900 RKRLGYAGISTKQAK
+900 RAL
-915 TLSTFDNFDEAFK
+915 FE
-928 SDYKYLLNSAGF
+928 SAGF

-949 PTVGNRLLY
+949 PNVGNRLLF
-958 TQSKNPWLKLVG
+958 TQSRHPIMRLLG
-970 QFASWAQAKT
+970 QFTSWAQAHSAKT
-980 AQVNSLVSRMED
+980 NAM
-992 GEAKLAV
+992 
-999 KMAGLLSIYGG
+999 
-1010 VKTLREVI
+1010 
-1018 ADGELSNESK
+1018 
-1028 DWAKFLADAN
+1028 
-1038 QLSGNVGFFGNL
+1038 
-1050 ASQQYIN
+1050 
-1057 KYGNDPLNFFPAAS
+1057 
-1071 TLSKG
+1071 
-1076 AEAVRSI
+1076 
-1083 DITDP
+1083 
-1088 LALTPEIKK
+1088 IKK
-1097 ILPMPKTINI
+1097 IEDGNTKQAVRMIASLAVFHQIRQLRDIIKNGETDDDLTIPQHIARAAELSGAPGVWAGYYGSTLRATEGDYDFNPLTSFPAGRSTIDIWKQYEKEDNFADLIDQFQETGMSNGDAWNLLEDHYERVLPLPKLRGLID
-1107 LERTF
+1107 
-1112 GREVF
+1112 EVF
-1117 EEPSIY
+1117 DNDEAAGF
-1123 KEREYEESKGYS
+1123 SK
-1135 VGGLVSQ
+1135 GGLVSQ

-1247 IEESVSTYLDNL
+1247 IEESVDTYLDNL
-1259 KSFAPSTYADTSE
+1259 KSFAPTTYKDTAE

-1475 KPTEVLPI
+1475 KP
-1483 TNKEAER
+1483 
-1490 DTALMTLLDD
+1490 
-1500 LPVGKQLVIDNSK
+1500 
-1513 DYYENDIDYNSAEWF
+1513 
-1528 ENIARGS
+1528 
-1535 EVTVDG
+1535 
-1541 NNIIIKKIK
+1541 
-1550 EIKLGDI
+1550 
-1557 ETAVVFPE
+1557 
-1565 SGKVT
+1565 
-1570 IMIPQAGELILEKG
+1570 
-1584 GKYNNIEGEWSI
+1584 
-1596 ETVGLSDEF
+1596 
-1605 KNKGLGVKLYLKA
+1605 
-1618 VEELLKKGD
+1618 
-1627 YAASYLSS
+1627 
-1635 GGMTTESAMRVW
+1635 
-1647 RSLYKNPD
+1647 
-1655 KYLKEF
+1655 
-1661 PQLKG
+1661 
-1666 TFSIHT
+1666 
-1672 NEKNMIVHDNGPKGE
+1672 
-1687 KQYEQDIDSE
+1687 
-1697 PAYSIELD
+1697 
-1705 PSAYEKNIIKRRTPK
+1705 
-1720 KPKAAMPAKKT
+1720 KAAMPAKKT

-1898 IVGNI
+1898 IVENI

-2304 EQELATEVAIRVW
+2304 EQELATEVAIRLE

-2452 KPFNDEYLDRDKQGD
+2452 KPFNDEYLDRDERGD
-2467 WDENDIHKVIVL
+2467 WTEADIHKVIVL

>member
-1 MTQSYNP
+1 MSHENSETVQNEDGKWINISGNTGEILAPIHAFEATEYNSEP
-8 FDDEGDVLIQEQEVV
+8 EATAAAEKRSTLF
-23 QADNPFDDVVIE
+23 DVVPTSVEE
-35 STPPD
+35 SPLTVEEVMALPDAEVETTETTETTETPEESPLTVEEVMALPD
-40 LPIQA
+40 A
-45 VSYNPF
+45 
-51 DDLDEGNEIDE
+51 
-62 TGVVVSE
+62 E
-69 EPTIARKVAYGASQ
+69 EPSVSRKVAYGAAD
-83 EPMILGSVGRLVE
+83 EPMIGGSIMRAVE
-96 TAYETVF
+96 TGWEALT
-103 EGKDWEE
+103 EGKSWEQS
-110 ARADTE
+110 RADVE
-116 AERQEE
+116 AERKEE
-122 IFEDFP
+122 LYTDFP
-128 EFKGGKYDDDGE
+128 EFRSGQYDADGAVLGGR
-140 VIVGKVATAIADPV
+140 VVTAAADPATFV
-154 TYLVPWV
+154 LPWTKAVKVGNLVRLSVIGEKTSKTSKVVGAVVSKVP
-161 KAAKAGKLV
+161 LFT
-170 LGATGAMTASGEYA
+170 LGATTSAADYSLYSYMRDGNVDSTSLFYVTAAGGTLTIAVEPFAKFLIGKYQKKYGTGVTRDKLNKAESVEEVEKLLGTRAYNLLDTKQKKAMNEVFDFEYMRGLQQTLNRATNMVKERSLAAAEKLKIRKAVKSGKMSKSGAKRQIKQLDIKLNKLDTSVVDKRAKVVQQLAEDI
-184 LHSYALTGEVDPK
+184 HNNRALTSKV
-197 MLSIVAGS
+197 LSYTVRPMIGSSIGAGLGLVAGS
-205 GGTLAVG
+205 DDDAITNMMYWGAALGLAQKGIQANKLLTSSEARAFSRTLHA
-212 GDIFIKFLSK
+212 
-222 RYSKGLTE
+222 
-230 EQIINKVERRIIKGR
+230 EQLL
-245 DDINDLTAKEQQ
+245 LTAQMLKASTALTQ
-257 VITDSF
+257 VTR
-263 KLASVKD
+263 L
-270 FYGQLKHIDN
+270 
-280 NTKHLVALK
+280 
-289 ELRASRKAGTI
+289 KAGSTI
-300 TEEVFQTTKTKLN
+300 ARDFSDK
-313 AVLDRK
+313 
-319 FADMTDMR
+319 MHH
-327 TAAQVEIAELLYKNK
+327 
-342 SFSTKAFEVAIRPM
+342 SFSTR
-356 FGTLML
+356 G
-362 GGAGIALDADD
+362 
-373 SQLYTLMAIGFGSG
+373 
-387 ALSRKLKYNT
+387 
-397 FLPQKVK
+397 VK
-404 QDIMKSVFKRNVA
+404 P
-417 FTLRNIDVNFSATL
+417 
-431 ATKGKALGAE
+431 
-441 TGQFSDMMFHQF
+441 
-453 KSKGARQLSVE
+453 LSVE
-464 ERSTMA
+464 ERAATARNYWDIILRKEVLKQSTKEEQRIAVKNLRGFANKEELTPQIKQLTKDLRTYFDNFTA
-470 YNHWMMTLYDDVIKK
+470 YNK
-485 STKKTQTSAVKILR
+485 
-499 GYDKDSDNTSEALE
+499 
-513 LAGRFR
+513 
-519 DFFDDYRMYHTDVD
+519 DVD
-533 IHAVTELDHY
+533 IKPKELLDNY
-543 FPREYNFDIINK
+543 FPREYSFDVIDAGLTNMLPKGHIAGSVF
-555 NGKAFKDVLAFIYG
+555 NGKSFEETVAQIYVRKDKINIKSAR
-569 KQNPKLT
+569 K
-576 PEKAQKAANG
+576 KAAK
-586 FIKNFY
+586 FIVTLHNPDTSGVTNASNFKLSKVPY
-592 LNSNAPVSE
+592 V
-601 INKQGRQVLD
+601 R
-611 TLPFIK
+611 
-617 HLQKERELHGTID
+617 HLEQKRKLHGTIK
-630 IDGIPTQIEELLEP
+630 IKGKTVQIEELLEP
-644 WLKNDPTEILS
+644 WLKGDIVEILG
-655 NMIKESTKTVEFART
+655 NMTKESTKAVEFSRT
-670 WGAKGEL
+670 FGKNGVLIYKTLNQVRNHYDDIIAEIDKKTYGGK
-677 LRRLRKKIHDKY
+677 RKIAQYEFLK
-689 AGTAEDKRLYKE
+689 
-701 HNREIKYINDSI
+701 NREIKRIKGSVD
-713 NAYFGR
+713 AFFGV
-719 YGISDWGGH
+719 YGQKLDRGYN
-728 NAAGS
+728 NAAAVVS
-733 IAMYNNLAMLEDVT
+733 LYNSTKMLEDVAV
-747 LANLGDLIQ
+747 ANLGDLVQ
-756 PFQNS
+756 PFIQGAKLKDVLKAWRNS
-761 TFFKSAIKGIKITSA
+761 SFKATTTDLRSEVEPGHIINMLGQDTLAAEARATAGILEDTGGIVRKWSDGFYRVTQ
-776 TKTKTALNSKEPA
+776 LN
-789 RYLAIGPTNQL
+789 
-800 QDEIQELS
+800 
-808 GITNNAAKI
+808 
-817 ISKTNQGFFKMIG
+817 
-830 LQNITSYAR
+830 NITSYAR
-839 RFAYNTGAIDAF
+839 RFAFNVGAQDLFTI
-851 ETAKKWTKLNNK
+851 AKTNARNRAKVIRDTEIKHNVKWFDLTEAKQRQYLKEHPKAYDNQ
-863 NIRAIEKKTGKKWS
+863 RLIEEGQYYGVS
-877 EFTKEEHIK
+877 TKEMLAI
-886 LIVGS
+886 S
-891 KLTKQTEIL
+891 KFDTFKEAYADKNL
-900 RKRLGYAGISTKQAK
+900 RAL
-915 TLSTFDNFDEAFK
+915 FE
-928 SDYKYLLNSAGF
+928 SAGF

-949 PTVGNRLLY
+949 PNVGNRLLF
-958 TQSKNPWLKLVG
+958 TQSRHPIMRLLG
-970 QFASWAQAKT
+970 QFTSWAQAHSAKT
-980 AQVNSLVSRMED
+980 NAM
-992 GEAKLAV
+992 
-999 KMAGLLSIYGG
+999 
-1010 VKTLREVI
+1010 
-1018 ADGELSNESK
+1018 
-1028 DWAKFLADAN
+1028 
-1038 QLSGNVGFFGNL
+1038 
-1050 ASQQYIN
+1050 
-1057 KYGNDPLNFFPAAS
+1057 
-1071 TLSKG
+1071 
-1076 AEAVRSI
+1076 
-1083 DITDP
+1083 
-1088 LALTPEIKK
+1088 IKK
-1097 ILPMPKTINI
+1097 IEDGNTKQAVRMIASLAVFHQIRQLRDIIKNGETDDDLTIPQHIARAAELSGAPGVWAGYYGSTLRATEGDYDFNPLTSFPAGRSTIDIWKQYEKEDNFADLIDQFQETGMSNGDAWNLLEDHYERVLPLPKLRGLID
-1107 LERTF
+1107 
-1112 GREVF
+1112 EVF
-1117 EEPSIY
+1117 DNDEAAGF
-1123 KEREYEESKGYS
+1123 SK
-1135 VGGLVSQ
+1135 GGLVSQ

-1147 FNKGGEVSLDNT
+1147 FNKGGAVSQEDITAVTDEWSKTPSDIGNAWKKRATSMQTTMQGARDSEIKPLQYAWNTASDIAGGVWDTGEEILEPVIDTVQLGAKATFPDAYAATAEALTDAGKQILDSDIGKKGLETAKDIYEWFQGFKKENPHDAK
-1159 SNNSI
+1159 SIEGIGNLFPISI
-1164 GIGEQQRLEDYSNT
+1164 GAKAVNKTLKNQMDTLNTKSTYQYKPNSDTPYLDMDNEKINKVNKFFNPDVINKALQSKDKNTKVVYMTPGEFLTLAKTHTSDGETKKLDRINNAINEGIQLEDIPTLTIKAGKDGNSQVTKHDGRHRANALYELGEDLIPVRVKTTGNK
-1178 SDNLLPITEGNVV
+1178 DNKKL
-1191 EEPSMWDNISTD
+1191 
-1203 YDKRLKSMDESR
+1203 
-1215 KDRESREISLV
+1215 
-1226 RSTVNT
+1226 STV
-1232 AGAIAGLGFDVAGAV
+1232 
-1247 IEESVSTYLDNL
+1247 
-1259 KSFAPSTYADTSE
+1259 
-1272 KVTEAKDWAL
+1272 
-1282 NTEAGQVAVAAAQK
+1282 
-1296 GYEEYSIWKKD
+1296 
-1307 NPQDAKTFE
+1307 
-1316 AVLNIGMFGWGAK
+1316 
-1329 GIASQM
+1329 
-1335 LKRKKPEVLPPINQT
+1335 
-1350 KIPPLLV
+1350 
-1357 DKTKQGLKVYSDKNA
+1357 
-1372 SFLNVK
+1372 
-1378 KIDDSMVVTNVNVDP
+1378 
-1393 TLRRRGVALSM
+1393 
-1404 YEEAV
+1404 
-1409 KDATTRGVN
+1409 
-1418 LTSDMTVKLS
+1418 
-1428 AIGVYKKL
+1428 
-1436 EALGYDV
+1436 
-1443 SFNKNTT
+1443 
-1450 DVVNDYGVIT
+1450 
-1460 RFSTDDLPVVTVHTK
+1460 
-1475 KPTEVLPI
+1475 
-1483 TNKEAER
+1483 
-1490 DTALMTLLDD
+1490 
-1500 LPVGKQLVIDNSK
+1500 
-1513 DYYENDIDYNSAEWF
+1513 
-1528 ENIARGS
+1528 
-1535 EVTVDG
+1535 
-1541 NNIIIKKIK
+1541 
-1550 EIKLGDI
+1550 
-1557 ETAVVFPE
+1557 
-1565 SGKVT
+1565 
-1570 IMIPQAGELILEKG
+1570 
-1584 GKYNNIEGEWSI
+1584 
-1596 ETVGLSDEF
+1596 
-1605 KNKGLGVKLYLKA
+1605 
-1618 VEELLKKGD
+1618 
-1627 YAASYLSS
+1627 
-1635 GGMTTESAMRVW
+1635 
-1647 RSLYKNPD
+1647 
-1655 KYLKEF
+1655 
-1661 PQLKG
+1661 
-1666 TFSIHT
+1666 T
-1672 NEKNMIVHDNGPKGE
+1672 NEDGLEV
-1687 KQYEQDIDSE
+1687 YTF
-1697 PAYSIELD
+1697 PAYSSLIYDRHHLGTVESYD
-1705 PSAYEKNIIKRRTPK
+1705 TK

-1898 IVGNI
+1898 IVENI

-2260 ARNKAIS
+2260 ARKRAIS

>member
-1 MTQSYNP
+1 MAQHTKEN
-8 FDDEGDVLIQEQEVV
+8 EEEDVFEPVVEVSE
-23 QADNPFDDVVIE
+23 DVFE
-35 STPPD
+35 P
-40 LPIQA
+40 
-45 VSYNPF
+45 
-51 DDLDEGNEIDE
+51 E
-62 TGVVVSE
+62 VVVSE
-69 EPTIARKVAYGASQ
+69 DVFEPVVEVAEDVFEPEVVVAEEVFEPVDEQGNTIAAKTETVVTGERPYPLKDAESEGITANLMATMEVIDRPRAAMVSGVIEAIEQDDFDLAAIQAEMGVGIKGEDHPMLGEYLEAKIEQIKSNPDEYPISNVVVKSLDYVLNIPYEGYKIWANDVEKNSALTGSVLALISCGNDKECQQGRIENVITPLLQSTEQSIEKRKEGTFTTGVAYGIGFAGDV
-83 EPMILGSVGRLVE
+83 LL
-96 TAYETVF
+96 
-103 EGKDWEE
+103 
-110 ARADTE
+110 
-116 AERQEE
+116 
-122 IFEDFP
+122 
-128 EFKGGKYDDDGE
+128 
-140 VIVGKVATAIADPV
+140 DPV
-154 TYLVPWV
+154 TYTNPILKWTKMGLRVMIPDAAMIKMVETTSKTKKQIKEAFLSTNTGQKLTEASDFVWALFSTKHDLKKLGVEGSKAYDLASKFKNLIAAARVKAVRDNIELQKRIRQFSKDINVPIEDINKFITEAVERGGIPNVDVNHLSPETLKILAHNDDIRYEVWSLAKKNEAQLAAEV
-161 KAAKAGKLV
+161 NAGVKLTPMREQPLITKDGDATLYLQYMNHAIKPEALKAAKKIEIRESGGKSLAAFFNSKHSSTFKRREDWLGLTINDINKLAKRGELPGYEGQVFKGGFFYDDPSILQALRDNKHYRSLAAVELAGDVIGPQGFGVSPTELIGLAKAAGWKTSKTRKKLTANEALKYLQEHSPREWMGWKITKNKYTNDWALPDDIAKFVDDNLVYLNDPKKVNMFLGQYDELTRWWKSWTLSVFPSYHIRNAVGNSWNNFVIGVKPQTYKDALLVQRGIAKNEAGTILINGKKVSYNQIRDWSDEFGVTGRGLFTSDIETSLKMEMGEGKWMTLSSKNKAIEYGKRVGEAVEDNARFANFIDGLRKGMKPEAAAKRVRKTLFDYSDLTDFEQQVMKRIFPFYTWTRKNVPFQLEQLVKHPGKYKAIDTLRQEVEAAAGKLDDNEKY
-170 LGATGAMTASGEYA
+170 LSEW
-184 LHSYALTGEVDPK
+184 
-197 MLSIVAGS
+197 MLANYPTKV
-205 GGTLAVG
+205 
-212 GDIFIKFLSK
+212 
-222 RYSKGLTE
+222 
-230 EQIINKVERRIIKGR
+230 KVEGGEARYFILGGWWAGA
-245 DDINDLTAKEQQ
+245 DLWKLGSQPT
-257 VITDSF
+257 
-263 KLASVKD
+263 KLATDLLHPVLKSMLEASTQLTDKKGYVTD
-270 FYGQLKHIDN
+270 LFSGQKLHPEMPTDYLWGTTSET
-280 NTKHLVALK
+280 TKHYLNNLRVLNTIDEFVRAYYNEKGEGPKKLSPFVKEPKTIEEALLAFFTGIRTFSVDL
-289 ELRASRKAGTI
+289 ER
-300 TEEVFQTTKTKLN
+300 QKL
-313 AVLDRK
+313 
-319 FADMTDMR
+319 F
-327 TAAQVEIAELLYKNK
+327 
-342 SFSTKAFEVAIRPM
+342 
-356 FGTLML
+356 
-362 GGAGIALDADD
+362 
-373 SQLYTLMAIGFGSG
+373 
-387 ALSRKLKYNT
+387 
-397 FLPQKVK
+397 
-404 QDIMKSVFKRNVA
+404 
-417 FTLRNIDVNFSATL
+417 FTQG
-431 ATKGKALGAE
+431 KGKE
-441 TGQFSDMMFHQF
+441 
-453 KSKGARQLSVE
+453 
-464 ERSTMA
+464 
-470 YNHWMMTLYDDVIKK
+470 
-485 STKKTQTSAVKILR
+485 
-499 GYDKDSDNTSEALE
+499 SE
-513 LAGRFR
+513 
-519 DFFDDYRMYHTDVD
+519 
-533 IHAVTELDHY
+533 
-543 FPREYNFDIINK
+543 
-555 NGKAFKDVLAFIYG
+555 
-569 KQNPKLT
+569 
-576 PEKAQKAANG
+576 
-586 FIKNFY
+586 
-592 LNSNAPVSE
+592 
-601 INKQGRQVLD
+601 
-611 TLPFIK
+611 
-617 HLQKERELHGTID
+617 
-630 IDGIPTQIEELLEP
+630 
-644 WLKNDPTEILS
+644 
-655 NMIKESTKTVEFART
+655 
-670 WGAKGEL
+670 
-677 LRRLRKKIHDKY
+677 
-689 AGTAEDKRLYKE
+689 LYKE
-701 HNREIKYINDSI
+701 LVSKAIKAGRTDEEIKVLMD
-713 NAYFGR
+713 
-719 YGISDWGGH
+719 
-728 NAAGS
+728 
-733 IAMYNNLAMLEDVT
+733 
-747 LANLGDLIQ
+747 
-756 PFQNS
+756 
-761 TFFKSAIKGIKITSA
+761 KGIESIQDLQGMA
-776 TKTKTALNSKEPA
+776 T
-789 RYLAIGPTNQL
+789 
-800 QDEIQELS
+800 
-808 GITNNAAKI
+808 
-817 ISKTNQGFFKMIG
+817 
-830 LQNITSYAR
+830 
-839 RFAYNTGAIDAF
+839 
-851 ETAKKWTKLNNK
+851 
-863 NIRAIEKKTGKKWS
+863 
-877 EFTKEEHIK
+877 
-886 LIVGS
+886 
-891 KLTKQTEIL
+891 
-900 RKRLGYAGISTKQAK
+900 
-915 TLSTFDNFDEAFK
+915 
-928 SDYKYLLNSAGF
+928 
-940 RAMERDAKI
+940 
-949 PTVGNRLLY
+949 
-958 TQSKNPWLKLVG
+958 
-970 QFASWAQAKT
+970 
-980 AQVNSLVSRMED
+980 
-992 GEAKLAV
+992 
-999 KMAGLLSIYGG
+999 
-1010 VKTLREVI
+1010 
-1018 ADGELSNESK
+1018 
-1028 DWAKFLADAN
+1028 
-1038 QLSGNVGFFGNL
+1038 
-1050 ASQQYIN
+1050 
-1057 KYGNDPLNFFPAAS
+1057 
-1071 TLSKG
+1071 
-1076 AEAVRSI
+1076 
-1083 DITDP
+1083 
-1088 LALTPEIKK
+1088 
-1097 ILPMPKTINI
+1097 
-1107 LERTF
+1107 
-1112 GREVF
+1112 
-1117 EEPSIY
+1117 
-1123 KEREYEESKGYS
+1123 
-1135 VGGLVSQ
+1135 GGLVSQ

-1147 FNKGGEVSLDNT
+1147 FNKGGAVSQEDITAVTDEWSKTPSDIGNAWKKRATSMQTTMQGARDSEIKPLQYAWNTASDIAGGVWDTGEEILEPVIDTVQLGAKATFPDAYAATAEALTDAGKQILDSDIGKKGLETAKDIYEWFQGFKKENPHDAK
-1159 SNNSI
+1159 SI
-1164 GIGEQQRLEDYSNT
+1164 EGIGNLFPIAIGAKAVNKTLKNQMDTLNTKSTYQYKPNSDTPYLDMDNEKINKVNKFFNPDVINKALQSKDKNTKVVYMTPGEFLTLAKTHTSDGETKKLDRINNAINEGIQLEDIPTLTIKAGKDGNSQVTKHDGRHRANALYELGEDLIPVRVKTTGNK
-1178 SDNLLPITEGNVV
+1178 DNKKL
-1191 EEPSMWDNISTD
+1191 
-1203 YDKRLKSMDESR
+1203 
-1215 KDRESREISLV
+1215 
-1226 RSTVNT
+1226 STV
-1232 AGAIAGLGFDVAGAV
+1232 
-1247 IEESVSTYLDNL
+1247 
-1259 KSFAPSTYADTSE
+1259 
-1272 KVTEAKDWAL
+1272 
-1282 NTEAGQVAVAAAQK
+1282 
-1296 GYEEYSIWKKD
+1296 
-1307 NPQDAKTFE
+1307 
-1316 AVLNIGMFGWGAK
+1316 
-1329 GIASQM
+1329 
-1335 LKRKKPEVLPPINQT
+1335 
-1350 KIPPLLV
+1350 
-1357 DKTKQGLKVYSDKNA
+1357 
-1372 SFLNVK
+1372 
-1378 KIDDSMVVTNVNVDP
+1378 
-1393 TLRRRGVALSM
+1393 
-1404 YEEAV
+1404 
-1409 KDATTRGVN
+1409 
-1418 LTSDMTVKLS
+1418 
-1428 AIGVYKKL
+1428 
-1436 EALGYDV
+1436 
-1443 SFNKNTT
+1443 
-1450 DVVNDYGVIT
+1450 
-1460 RFSTDDLPVVTVHTK
+1460 
-1475 KPTEVLPI
+1475 
-1483 TNKEAER
+1483 
-1490 DTALMTLLDD
+1490 
-1500 LPVGKQLVIDNSK
+1500 
-1513 DYYENDIDYNSAEWF
+1513 
-1528 ENIARGS
+1528 
-1535 EVTVDG
+1535 
-1541 NNIIIKKIK
+1541 
-1550 EIKLGDI
+1550 
-1557 ETAVVFPE
+1557 
-1565 SGKVT
+1565 
-1570 IMIPQAGELILEKG
+1570 
-1584 GKYNNIEGEWSI
+1584 
-1596 ETVGLSDEF
+1596 
-1605 KNKGLGVKLYLKA
+1605 
-1618 VEELLKKGD
+1618 
-1627 YAASYLSS
+1627 
-1635 GGMTTESAMRVW
+1635 
-1647 RSLYKNPD
+1647 
-1655 KYLKEF
+1655 
-1661 PQLKG
+1661 
-1666 TFSIHT
+1666 T
-1672 NEKNMIVHDNGPKGE
+1672 NEDGLEV
-1687 KQYEQDIDSE
+1687 YTF
-1697 PAYSIELD
+1697 PAYSSLIYDRHHLGTVESYD
-1705 PSAYEKNIIKRRTPK
+1705 TK

-1898 IVGNI
+1898 IVENI

-2260 ARNKAIS
+2260 ARKRAIS